1 MNVVSFMTT
10 KLVDDFASHL
20 RLYRLAQTQMQQLK
34 AEGIIIIYKFDFVVN
49 HIILLQ
55 IQMPIC
61 YQYFLI

>member
-34 AEGIIIIYKFDFVVN
+34 VEGIIIYKFDFVVN

>member
-34 AEGIIIIYKFDFVVN
+34 VEGIIIYKFDFVIN

>member
-20 RLYRLAQTQMQQLK
+20 RLYRLAQTQMHQLK
-34 AEGIIIIYKFDFVVN
+34 VEGIMICKFYFVVN
-49 HIILLQ
+49 QIILLQ